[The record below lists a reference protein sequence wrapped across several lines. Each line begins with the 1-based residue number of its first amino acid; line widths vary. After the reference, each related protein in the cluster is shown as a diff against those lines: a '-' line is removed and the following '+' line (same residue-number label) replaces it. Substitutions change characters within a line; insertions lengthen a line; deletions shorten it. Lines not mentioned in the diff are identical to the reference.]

1 MIVRQFL
8 QWVRTAP
15 AGERAEATS
24 ALARAYLFSVMSRD
38 ERETV
43 EGAMVSLLDDVS
55 PLVRAALAEA
65 LAASGKAP
73 PTVIHALA
81 HDRPD
86 IAAIVLE
93 RSQFFIDAELVDF
106 VATGGV
112 EIQRAIARRA
122 PLQCPVAA
130 AIAEVGCA
138 EACLVLIENPDAE
151 VAPLSFDRLVE
162 RFGDL
167 AAIREALFARDDLP
181 VATRQ
186 TLVSKLSM
194 TLANFVAGRAW
205 LDADHARRVAREAC
219 EKATVVLAG
228 QAAEHQARSLVRHLR
243 LSRQL
248 TAGLILRALLS
259 GNMTLFEEALSELAD
274 LPIARVCV
282 LVHDK
287 TGLGFRAIF
296 AKAGL
301 PESTYAAFRHALDA
315 WREGPD
321 LDGASRLKRR
331 MVERVLTGCEKA
343 EIGEI
348 EPLMALL
355 RRFAA
360 EAAREEA
367 RVLCDY
373 LENESAD
380 EFEPDLVRFPA
391 TREAKGC
398 DEYDKEPLD
407 ASHYAYSQTECA
419 QAAA

>member
-15 AGERAEATS
+15 PGERAEAAS
-24 ALARAYLFSVMSRD
+24 ALARAYLFSDLSAP
-38 ERETV
+38 ERV
-43 EGAMVSLLDDVS
+43 AAEGAMVRLLDDLS
-55 PLVRAALAEA
+55 PLVRSALAEA

-73 PTVIHALA
+73 TVVIHGLA

-93 RSQFFIDAELVDF
+93 RSPLFIDAELVDF
-106 VATGGV
+106 VATGGAV
-112 EIQRAIARRA
+112 LQNAIARRA
-122 PLQCPVAA
+122 PLPCAVSA

-138 EACLVLIENPDAE
+138 EACLILVENAKAE
-151 VAPLSFDRLVE
+151 LAALSFERIVE

-186 TLVSKLSM
+186 ALVSKLSS
-194 TLANFVAGRAW
+194 TLADFIVSRSWIEADRA
-205 LDADHARRVAREAC
+205 HRVAREAC
-219 EKATVVLAG
+219 DKATVALSA
-228 QAAEHQARSLVRHLR
+228 QAADVQAAPLARHLR
-243 LSRQL
+243 MSGQL

-259 GNMTLFEEALSELAD
+259 GNMTLFEGALAELSD
-274 LPIARVCV
+274 LPLGRVRA

-287 TGLGFRAIF
+287 TGLGFRAVF
-296 AKAGL
+296 DEAGL
-301 PESTYAAFRHALDA
+301 PSSAYPAFRYALDA
-315 WREGPD
+315 FREGPD
-321 LDGASRLKRR
+321 LDGASRLRRR
-331 MVERVLTGCEKA
+331 MVERVLTGCAKA

-367 RVLCDY
+367 RLYCDQ
-373 LENESAD
+373 LEAD
-380 EFEPDLVRFPA
+380 DFVA
-391 TREAKGC
+391 GEA
-398 DEYDKEPLD
+398 DR
-407 ASHYAYSQTECA
+407 
-419 QAAA
+419 AAA

>member
-24 ALARAYLFSVMSRD
+24 ALARAYLFSDMSRE
-38 ERETV
+38 EREAV

-73 PTVIHALA
+73 PSVIHALA
-81 HDRPD
+81 NDRPD

-93 RSQFFIDAELVDF
+93 RSQLFIDAELVDF
-106 VATGGV
+106 VATGGAA
-112 EIQRAIARRA
+112 IQGAIARRA

-138 EACLVLIENPDAE
+138 EACLVLIENPDADI
-151 VAPLSFDRLVE
+151 APLSFDRLAE

-186 TLVSKLSM
+186 ALVSTLSAA
-194 TLANFVAGRAW
+194 LANFVVGREW
-205 LDADHARRVAREAC
+205 LDADHAKRVAREAC

-228 QAAEHQARSLVRHLR
+228 QAAEHQAGALVRHLR
-243 LSRQL
+243 MTGQL

-259 GNMTLFEEALSELAD
+259 GNMALFEESLSELSD
-274 LPIARVCV
+274 LPLARVRV
-282 LVHDK
+282 LIHDK

-296 AKAGL
+296 GKAGL
-301 PESTYAAFRHALDA
+301 PASAYAAFRHALDA

-321 LDGASRLKRR
+321 LDGASRLRRR

-343 EIGEI
+343 EIGEV

-367 RVLCDY
+367 RILCDY
-373 LENESAD
+373 LESAPVD
-380 EFEPDLVRFPA
+380 EFEPRL
-391 TREAKGC
+391 
-398 DEYDKEPLD
+398 
-407 ASHYAYSQTECA
+407 
-419 QAAA
+419 AAA